1 MRKED
6 RIACRGR
13 ENRHVTRHLVA
24 VYGLPAADIDVH
36 RAVRCI
42 FQSIV
47 VIQVAWIWSRDPTE
61 TKRDVLR
68 GHGLKDGGTERGD
81 TQSFK
86 YRIAL
91 VEAYLP
97 ISQARRLDTRKAHRI
112 GERAAA
118 PGVGRGNAPITAP
131 IPIRVGEG
139 VVA

>member
-47 VIQVAWIWSRDPTE
+47 GIQVVWIWSRDPTE

-81 TQSFK
+81 TQSLSTGSLWLK
-86 YRIAL
+86 PTSPPVKPGGWIRGKRTAL
-91 VEAYLP
+91 A
-97 ISQARRLDTRKAHRI
+97 S
-112 GERAAA
+112 
-118 PGVGRGNAPITAP
+118 
-131 IPIRVGEG
+131 
-139 VVA
+139 